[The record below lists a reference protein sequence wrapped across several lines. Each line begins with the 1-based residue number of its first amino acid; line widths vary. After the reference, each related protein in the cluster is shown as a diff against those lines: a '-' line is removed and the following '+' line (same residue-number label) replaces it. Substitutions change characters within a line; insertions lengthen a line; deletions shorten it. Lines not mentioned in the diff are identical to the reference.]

1 MIRPPNE
8 SVASITPSSSRH
20 TISASS
26 PPSPT
31 SPTARLT
38 SAATARNPSHRSIR
52 HANSSYFTIPPP
64 SPRISTHARAGY
76 AIPPYRPRD
85 SSSTGPSGMSATG
98 GTSRTQ
104 ADSVLGTSLNTKRAE
119 SLDNWQ
125 NLQELVGEEGE
136 EDEPSRS
143 QYLSVQPAAVP
154 LTPGSRSLRTLF
166 LSPISPHPPH
176 AHAADHTSSGPVN
189 INNARTKIDE
199 LPTIT
204 DRMTGSPP
212 QLQGGLTYSP
222 FTDLEQEHIPQTGSQ
237 DPQPPE
243 AEVTT
248 RREEGVDGS
257 RMPLLTRKPSSVKG
271 RRKDESRIRILWNR
285 VWPLPP
291 IAIAIFKCS
300 LSYLIASLFTYVP
313 FLAELLSTQS
323 EVDAHGRVTYKP
335 LNQAHMVATIVVYYN
350 PAKTMGSMLLSVRYC
365 FVLAIL
371 ASIVSLAAMGTIE
384 IFDHFS
390 PSHGQSWDVISE
402 AGDWVVCVLWIGGT
416 MGVLAWSKVWV
427 NNPSYNSGCSMA
439 AIIIYSVVIKEGA
452 IPRLLEILMV
462 VGAGVLITNV
472 VCFTVFPSSA
482 TSRLQNSISTS
493 LNSFSTLLDLLTS
506 TFLLEKTIIKEN
518 RVSIKDAIK
527 SHSAGFKKLKTDLSE
542 AKAERVLDPRI
553 RGPKLHLYDAALASL
568 ARLAQHLSSLRSSTR
583 LQESLIRAVREG
595 KVNTEIFATDRDHA
609 KLSMSI
615 IGKIDDIPRPASHGD
630 TDIET
635 SVRLFR
641 KFREMAGDEMDT
653 LNNRCDEALEAVQA
667 LSRHSIHQSSIDLLT
682 IQEDLAKAL
691 ADSSESSSR
700 AIKRVYAGPR
710 RAKGV
715 YESDSDSEC
724 AFDPAGDGASEV
736 SDLRSVEGQEEGPNE
751 TVFLVYFFLFTFE
764 EFAREM
770 LFLLDTMHE
779 IVTAK
784 PMSAW
789 DHVKSVLMQK
799 RSRKEKKSQ
808 YMYKQLQNLVPIDP
822 SALQPP
828 PFPKKRRDSTGSV
841 LGREQRLVTVWG
853 RIKQGFWRL
862 GSRLGEADMKY
873 AIKTGLGGAILAAP
887 AYTEAGRPIFLHYR
901 GEWAL
906 IAYLAAISQTV
917 GQTNWLSLARV
928 VGTIIGG
935 TVAVVAFKLFSGN
948 NIALPIFGFFF
959 SIPCYYIIT
968 QMPDYSNAGRFI
980 LLTYNLSCLYT
991 YNVGSRINLTVEQ
1004 IAVQRSAAVIIGVLW
1019 AAVVSRWWWPFT
1031 ARRELRL
1038 GLSDF
1043 CLDLSYLY
1051 SKLVQTYSKGAQDDR
1066 DGADEGVNGNDAEA
1080 GETSPLLN
1088 DGKDWQPHGSHC
1100 VRQFMAMEM
1109 HLQTQLVT
1117 LRGLLAQTKNEPRLK
1132 GPFAFAFYNEV
1143 LLSCE
1148 RMLDRL
1154 HSMRCVTT
1162 RSEWDQAMR
1171 EEFVVPVNRE
1181 RREMAGNVI
1190 LYFYTLSAGFRTR
1203 TPLPPYL
1210 PPAEQARQTL
1220 VQAIRNL
1227 DVVRRRSVRG
1237 GGKHLLFFAYATAM
1251 QEVIAELDYLGTMMQ
1266 EAYGVISQSTAEDF
1280 DALFYTGS
1288 EDGADGENDTVT
1300 HGTDESGAP
1309 ISEASEAT
1317 QETSRSAK

>member
-1 MIRPPNE
+1 MMRPLGETP
-8 SVASITPSSSRH
+8 APKTPSTSRQ
-20 TISASS
+20 TVSAST
-26 PPSPT
+26 PPSPI
-31 SPTARLT
+31 SPTSRLT
-38 SAATARNPSHRSIR
+38 SAVSVRDPSHRSIR

-64 SPRISTHARAGY
+64 SPRHHTHTGY

-85 SSSTGPSGMSATG
+85 SSSTGPGSISMTG
-98 GTSRTQ
+98 GTSHTQ
-104 ADSVLGTSLNTKRAE
+104 AGSVLATSFNNNRSEALN
-119 SLDNWQ
+119 NWQ
-125 NLQELVGEEGE
+125 NLQELIGD
-136 EDEPSRS
+136 DEQPDEHS
-143 QYLSVQPAAVP
+143 QAGFLSVPRPSQPP
-154 LTPGSRSLRTLF
+154 TPGSRSIRSLF
-166 LSPISPHPPH
+166 LSPPTPHHPH
-176 AHAADHTSSGPVN
+176 ASHPAQTPSGPVN
-189 INNARTKIDE
+189 IDHAKTKLDN

-204 DRMTGSPP
+204 DQMTGSPP
-212 QLQGGLTYSP
+212 QLEGGITYSP
-222 FTDLEQEHIPQTGSQ
+222 FTDIEEESTPRARTHDLPTLETGGPSNG
-237 DPQPPE
+237 
-243 AEVTT
+243 AEVT
-248 RREEGVDGS
+248 DGT
-257 RMPLLTRKPSSVKG
+257 RMPVLLRKASSKNI
-271 RRKDESRIRILWNR
+271 RNKDESRIKALWKK
-285 VWPLPP
+285 VWPLSP
-291 IAIAIFKCS
+291 IAIAILKCS
-300 LSYLIASLFTYVP
+300 LSYLIASLFTFVP

-323 EVDAHGRVTYKP
+323 EVDAHGRKTYRP

-365 FVLAIL
+365 FWLVIL
-371 ASIVSLAAMGTIE
+371 ASIVSLSAMGTIE
-384 IFDHFS
+384 LFDHFS
-390 PSHGQSWDVISE
+390 PSHGEKWDVISE
-402 AGDWVVCVLWIGGT
+402 AGDWVVCILWIGGT

-452 IPRLLEILMV
+452 LPRLLEILMV
-462 VGAGVLITNV
+462 VASGVLITNV

-482 TSRLQNSISTS
+482 TSRLQTSISKS
-493 LNSFSTLLDLLTS
+493 VNSFSTLLDLLTS

-595 KVNTEIFATDRDHA
+595 KVHTEIFALDRHHA

-615 IGKIDDIPRPASHGD
+615 IGKIDEIPRPAVHGD

-635 SVRLFR
+635 SVRLFM
-641 KFREMAGDEMDT
+641 KFREMAGDQMDT
-653 LNNRCDEALEAVQA
+653 LNTRCDEALEAVQA
-667 LSRHSIHQSSIDLLT
+667 LSHHSIHQSSIDLLT
-682 IQEDLAKAL
+682 IQENLATAL
-691 ADSSESSSR
+691 ADFSESSSR

-710 RAKGV
+710 RARGV
-715 YESDSDSEC
+715 YESDSDSDC

-736 SDLRSVEGQEEGPNE
+736 SNLQSEEGLEEGPNE

-789 DHVKSVLMQK
+789 DHVKSVFGQK
-799 RSRKEKKSQ
+799 RGRKEKKSQ

-828 PFPKKRRDSTGSV
+828 PFPKTRRDSTGSV
-841 LGREQRLVTVWG
+841 LVREQRLVTVWG
-853 RIKQGFWRL
+853 RIKQAFWRL

-935 TVAVVAFKLFSGN
+935 TVAVIAFKLFPGD

-959 SIPCYYIIT
+959 SIPCYYVIT

-1019 AAVVSRWWWPFT
+1019 AAAVSRWWWPFT
-1031 ARRELRL
+1031 ARKELRL

-1051 SKLVQTYSKGAQDDR
+1051 SKLVKTYSKGAQDEQDDAH
-1066 DGADEGVNGNDAEA
+1066 DGTADDAEA
-1080 GETSPLLN
+1080 GEGSPLLSG
-1088 DGKDWQPHGSHC
+1088 GKDWQPHGSQC

-1171 EEFVVPVNRE
+1171 EEFVVPVNKE

-1237 GGKHLLFFAYATAM
+1237 GGRHLLYFAYATAM
-1251 QEVIAELDYLGTMMQ
+1251 QEVIAELNYLGMMMQ
-1266 EAYGVISQSTAEDF
+1266 EAYGVISQSTTEDF
-1280 DALFYTGS
+1280 EALFETGLGGIDDS
-1288 EDGADGENDTVT
+1288 
-1300 HGTDESGAP
+1300 HGTEHHP
-1309 ISEASEAT
+1309 QISEGSG
-1317 QETSRSAK
+1317 R

>member
-1 MIRPPNE
+1 MRPPRDI
-8 SVASITPSSSRH
+8 AAAATPSSSRQS
-20 TISASS
+20 ISAST

-31 SPTARLT
+31 SPTTRIT
-38 SAATARNPSHRSIR
+38 STASVRGEAHRSAR

-64 SPRISTHARAGY
+64 SPRHHSHSQRSY

-85 SSSTGPSGMSATG
+85 SSSMESGSISMTG
-98 GTSRTQ
+98 GTSTSQ
-104 ADSVLGTSLNTKRAE
+104 AQAGSVFGTSFKENRLEA
-119 SLDNWQ
+119 LDNWQ
-125 NLQELVGEEGE
+125 NLQELVGEEE
-136 EDEPSRS
+136 AEDHLPQAGYWSIHRS
-143 QYLSVQPAAVP
+143 SQPP
-154 LTPGSRSLRTLF
+154 TPGSRSLRSLF
-166 LSPISPHPPH
+166 ISPSAPHP
-176 AHAADHTSSGPVN
+176 AHASSSRDHSDPVE
-189 INNARTKIDE
+189 IDHARTKLDD

-212 QLQGGLTYSP
+212 QLDGGITYSP
-222 FTDLEQEHIPQTGSQ
+222 FTDLEAEDTPRARTQGLPVAA
-237 DPQPPE
+237 PE
-243 AEVTT
+243 
-248 RREEGVDGS
+248 RSSHRKNDIEEPRV
-257 RMPLLTRKPSSVKG
+257 PLLVREVSSAKL
-271 RRKDESRIRILWNR
+271 RESKDTGWRALWKK
-285 VWPLPP
+285 VWPLSP
-291 IAIAIFKCS
+291 ISIAIFKCS
-300 LSYLIASLFTYVP
+300 LSYLIASLFTFVP

-323 EVDAHGRVTYKP
+323 EIDAHGRITYKP

-371 ASIVSLAAMGTIE
+371 ASIISLAAMGTIE
-384 IFDHFS
+384 LFDHFS

-402 AGDWVVCVLWIGGT
+402 AGDWVVCILWIGGT

-439 AIIIYSVVIKEGA
+439 AITIYSVVIKEGA

-482 TSRLQNSISTS
+482 TSCLQNSISTS

-506 TFLLEKTIIKEN
+506 TFLLEKTVIKEN

-527 SHSAGFKKLKTDLSE
+527 SHSTGFKKLKTDLSE
-542 AKAERVLDPRI
+542 AKAERVLDSRI

-595 KVNTEIFATDRDHA
+595 KVNMEIFATDRNHA

-615 IGKIDDIPRPASHGD
+615 IGKIDEIPRPPVHGD

-635 SVRLFR
+635 SVRLFL
-641 KFREMAGDEMDT
+641 KFREMAGDQMDT
-653 LNNRCDEALEAVQA
+653 LNTRCDEALEAVQA
-667 LSRHSIHQSSIDLLT
+667 LSHQSIHKASIDLPS
-682 IQEDLAKAL
+682 IQENLATAL
-691 ADSSESSSR
+691 ADFSESSSG

-710 RAKGV
+710 RARGV
-715 YESDSDSEC
+715 YEIDSDSDC

-736 SDLRSVEGQEEGPNE
+736 SDLRDEEGLEEGPNE

-779 IVTAK
+779 IITAK
-784 PMSAW
+784 HMSAW
-789 DHVKSVLMQK
+789 DHIKSVFTAE
-799 RSRKEKKSQ
+799 RSKKERKTQ

-828 PFPKKRRDSTGSV
+828 PFPITRRDSSGSV
-841 LGREQRLVTVWG
+841 LTREQRLVTVWG
-853 RIKQGFWRL
+853 RIKQAFWRL
-862 GSRLGEADMKY
+862 GSRLGEPDMRY

-887 AYTEAGRPIFLHYR
+887 AYTEAGRPLFLHYR

-935 TVAVVAFKLFSGN
+935 TVAVIAFKLFPGN
-948 NIALPIFGFFF
+948 NVALPIFGFFF
-959 SIPCYYIIT
+959 SVPCYYVIT

-991 YNVGSRINLTVEQ
+991 YNVGSRANVTVEQ
-1004 IAVQRSAAVIIGVLW
+1004 IAVQRSTAVIIGVLW
-1019 AAVVSRWWWPFT
+1019 AAAVSRWWWPFT

-1051 SKLVQTYSKGAQDDR
+1051 SKLVKTYSRGAQDDLNHSEEASR
-1066 DGADEGVNGNDAEA
+1066 GDEES
-1080 GETSPLLN
+1080 GEHSPLLTG
-1088 DGKDWQPHGSHC
+1088 GKEWQPHGSQTVKH
-1100 VRQFMAMEM
+1100 FMAMEM

-1162 RSEWDQAMR
+1162 RSEWWAAMR
-1171 EEFVVPVNRE
+1171 EEFVVPVNRQ

-1220 VQAIRNL
+1220 VQAIRDL

-1237 GGKHLLFFAYATAM
+1237 GGRHLLYFAYATAM
-1251 QEVIAELDYLGTMMQ
+1251 QEVIAELDYLGRMMQ
-1266 EAYGVISQSTAEDF
+1266 EAYGVISQSTVEDF
-1280 DALFYTGS
+1280 EALFETRDNDDSPSLSPVEEEDTSAVAGVGAGASTGTGRIP
-1288 EDGADGENDTVT
+1288 DDFG
-1300 HGTDESGAP
+1300 
-1309 ISEASEAT
+1309 
-1317 QETSRSAK
+1317 K